1 MKRIAIAISGV
12 CLCGVLIY
20 TTLFGYN
27 KQKDTSS
34 FYEFFYNDS
43 SETNDKAAIND
54 DNTINHGQG
63 NTDENSSAIHV
74 PLDLIT
80 NSITVF
86 INKEYGLPKDYV
98 PEDLEIPDIYFD
110 FSYYDEK
117 KLLRTVAARAIE
129 DLCEAAEMEGLS
141 ITGVSG
147 YRSYTRQKSI
157 YENNIRTRGYAYT
170 NKYSAKP
177 GYSEHQSGLS
187 IDLSTPSLNN
197 TLQTKFAETPEGIWL
212 ANNCYKFGFIIRY
225 PKGKEHIT
233 GYAYEPWHVR
243 YVGIE
248 LATYLTENEL
258 TLEEYYN
265 YTPSDTNQDFS
276 YDSLVD
282 EDSQAP
288 DPTTKPTKKPSKTPT
303 PTTSLEP
310 TLTPEPTTTP
320 KPTNTPEP
328 SITPVPTMTP
338 ESTTTPKPT
347 VSPVPTETPES
358 TATPKPTVTPTPT
371 ITPVPTPTA
380 TPPSTD
386 SEASQE
392 SNVEN

>member
-1 MKRIAIAISGV
+1 MKKLAIAVSGV

-20 TTLFGYN
+20 ATIFGHN
-27 KQKDTSS
+27 KQEDTNS
-34 FYEFFYNDS
+34 FYQFFYNDS
-43 SETNDKAAIND
+43 SEVNDKTTLND
-54 DNTINHGQG
+54 SDTLNQGQG
-63 NTDENSSAIHV
+63 STEESIASIHA
-74 PLDLIT
+74 PLDLVAD
-80 NSITVF
+80 SITVF

-98 PEDLEIPDIYFD
+98 PEDLEIPNIYFD

-129 DLCEAAEMEGLS
+129 ELCEAAEAEGLS
-141 ITGVSG
+141 ISGVSG
-147 YRSYTRQKSI
+147 YRSYNRQKSI

-170 NKYSAKP
+170 SKYSAQP

-212 ANNCYKFGFIIRY
+212 AKNCYKFGFIIRY
-225 PKGKEHIT
+225 PEGKEHIT
-233 GYAYEPWHVR
+233 GYSYEPWHVR

-248 LATYLTENEL
+248 LATYLTENQL

-303 PTTSLEP
+303 PTATVEP
-310 TLTPEPTTTP
+310 TMTPEPTTTT
-320 KPTNTPEP
+320 KPTKTPEATTSSKP
-328 SITPVPTMTP
+328 TKTPEATATTKPTTSPEPTMTPTVAPTQTVAPTPTVTPVPT
-338 ESTTTPKPT
+338 
-347 VSPVPTETPES
+347 
-358 TATPKPTVTPTPT
+358 ATPS
-371 ITPVPTPTA
+371 
-380 TPPSTD
+380 STGLD
-386 SEASQE
+386 ESQE
-392 SNVEN
+392 SNDEN